1 MLLETLQLLFKRDLQ
16 RLQKELLAYQK
27 ESLLWETPQQ
37 VNNSAGNLCLH
48 LIGNLNHFI
57 GGVLGGTGY
66 VRERVLEFSRKDVP
80 RAELIQAIE
89 ATMKTVEAS
98 LSKLSAAK
106 LSETYPLLVFKEKT
120 STEYFLVHLTT
131 HLSYHLGQISYHR
144 RILESLPA

>member
-1 MLLETLQLLFKRDLQ
+1 MLVETLQLIFKRDLH
-16 RLQKELLAYQK
+16 RLQKELLAYQR

-66 VRERVLEFSRKDVP
+66 VRKRTLEFSRKEVP
-80 RAELIQAIE
+80 LTELIQEIE
-89 ATMKTVEAS
+89 ATIKIVDAS
-98 LSKLSAAK
+98 LSTLTAAK

-144 RILESLPA
+144 RILESPPA